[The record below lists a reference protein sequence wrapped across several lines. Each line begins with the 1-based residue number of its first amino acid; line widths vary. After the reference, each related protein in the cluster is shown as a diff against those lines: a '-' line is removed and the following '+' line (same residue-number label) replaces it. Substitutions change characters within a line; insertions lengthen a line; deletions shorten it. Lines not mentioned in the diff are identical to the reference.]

1 MRATKI
7 HNDYVENGWKIP
19 PKDMPFNKSELTG
32 YETYNLSSY
41 CDTHKIYDEIMK
53 CLNENLI
60 HLRQEESIKK
70 SCRAMVYY

>member
-19 PKDMPFNKSELTG
+19 PKDMPLNKSELTG

-41 CDTHKIYDEIMK
+41 CDTNKRYDDIIK
-53 CLNENLI
+53 CFNENLI
-60 HLRQEESIKK
+60 HLRHEESI
-70 SCRAMVYY
+70 